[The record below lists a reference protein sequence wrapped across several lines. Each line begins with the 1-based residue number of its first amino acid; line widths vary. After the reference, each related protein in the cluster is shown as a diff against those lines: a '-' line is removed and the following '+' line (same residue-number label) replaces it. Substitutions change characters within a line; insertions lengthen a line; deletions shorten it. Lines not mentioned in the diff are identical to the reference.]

1 MNKNTVENL
10 TIGEHQYSIG
20 RLNAMDQLHV
30 SRKIAPLVPTII
42 PIISEVAK
50 GGLADAFK
58 AIDGE
63 EIDLETFD
71 LKSLDG
77 LTGALE
83 PLTTAFS
90 DMSEQDTEYV
100 IHKCLSVVHR
110 GSARL
115 CVNGSIMFDDL
126 DMSQI
131 LSLTLAVIRVNLGN
145 FIKGLLTKASATQ
158 KQST

>member
-1 MNKNTVENL
+1 MNNIEML
-10 TIGEHQYSIG
+10 MIGDHQYSIG

-58 AIDGE
+58 AIDGDK

-90 DMSEQDTEYV
+90 AMPEKDVDYV
-100 IHKCLSVVHR
+100 VQKCLSVVNR
-110 GSARL
+110 GTARL
-115 CVNGSIMFDDL
+115 CVNGQIMFDDL
-126 DMSQI
+126 DMGQI
-131 LSLTLAVIRVNLGN
+131 LPLTLAVIRVNLGN

-158 KQST
+158 EQSK